1 MNKDQVTF
9 QNMMISIFSLM
20 LGALGLGQAMID
32 MTDQSEG
39 LAAARR
45 IFRAVDAAACDSYDS
60 LSTKGERPLQPCKGN
75 IEIKNM
81 SFGYPS
87 RASVEVCKLFNV
99 SISAGEVVA
108 IVGPSGSVSN
118 SHSGRSLCKL
128 IVLCEGEIYH
138 YESFVAIL

>member
-20 LGALGLGQAMID
+20 LGALGLGQALID

-39 LAAARR
+39 LAASRR
-45 IFRAVDAAACDSYDS
+45 IFRVVDAAACDQHDG
-60 LSTKGERPLQPCKGN
+60 LSAKGERPTEQCQGN

-87 RASVEVCKLFNV
+87 RAGVKVCKSFNV
-99 SISAGEVVA
+99 SIAAGEVVA
-108 IVGPSGSVSN
+108 IVGPSGSVSD
-118 SHSGRSLCKL
+118 
-128 IVLCEGEIYH
+128 VLVIMARQLWDIC
-138 YESFVAIL
+138 